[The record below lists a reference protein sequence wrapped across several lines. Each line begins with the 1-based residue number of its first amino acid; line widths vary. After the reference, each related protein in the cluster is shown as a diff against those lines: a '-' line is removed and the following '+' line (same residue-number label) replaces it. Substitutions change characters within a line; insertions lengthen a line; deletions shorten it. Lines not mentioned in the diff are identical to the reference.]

1 MKKSFI
7 KIILL
12 LSLLISSFSF
22 ASKKLYVGTNAEF
35 EPFEY
40 LKDGKIVGFDIDL
53 IEEVGKL
60 IGKEIEIKNLAFDG
74 LLPALQSKKI
84 DLVIAGMTATD
95 DRKKFVN
102 FSDTY
107 YSSEQMIM
115 LNTET
120 DIDVKSFDDL
130 SGKQVGVVLGFTGDI
145 AVSKIEGAKVVRF
158 NGTGE
163 AVMALKSKRVDVI
176 VLDAE
181 PAKKYAA
188 QNKEM
193 AIKETEVAKEEYAI
207 ALRKDDNELLEEI
220 NKALTTLKENGKYE
234 ELMKKYD
241 LLKD

>member
-7 KIILL
+7 KIVLL
-12 LSLLISSFSF
+12 LSLLVSSFSF
-22 ASKKLYVGTNAEF
+22 TSTKLYVGTNAEF

-40 LKDGKIVGFDIDL
+40 LKDGKIVGFDIEL
-53 IEEVGKL
+53 MEEVSKL
-60 IGKEIEIKNLAFDG
+60 IGKEIEVKNLAFDG

-84 DLVIAGMTATD
+84 DIIIAGMTATD

-102 FSDTY
+102 FSDAY
-107 YSSEQMIM
+107 YSSEQMIV
-115 LNTET
+115 LNKES
-120 DIDVKSFDDL
+120 DVNIKNFEEL

-145 AVSKIEGAKVVRF
+145 AVSKVKDAKVVRF

-188 QNKEM
+188 QNEELI
-193 AIKETEVAKEEYAI
+193 IKETEVAKEEYAI
-207 ALRKDDNELLEEI
+207 AIRKDDPALLEEI
-220 NKALTTLKENGKYE
+220 NKALSTLKENGKYA